1 MGRNMIESVMGG
13 VVLMVAALFVFFGYE
28 MADVEAVRGYEV
40 QAVFSRIGGLA
51 RGSDVRVSGIKVGTV
66 VDHALDPV
74 TFDAV
79 VTLSISPEFKLPSD
93 TKASITSEGL
103 LGEKYVRLEPGT
115 TGEMIADGGEITDTY
130 DYKSLE
136 DQVGEIIFLATGG
149 SGLN

>member
-13 VVLMVAALFVFFGYE
+13 VVLMVAAFFVFFGYE

-66 VDHALDPV
+66 VDHELDPV

-115 TGEMIADGGEITDTY
+115 ASEVIAAGAEITDTH
-130 DYKSLE
+130 DYRSLE

>member
-115 TGEMIADGGEITDTY
+115 ASDVIAAGAEITDTY
-130 DYKSLE
+130 DYRSLE